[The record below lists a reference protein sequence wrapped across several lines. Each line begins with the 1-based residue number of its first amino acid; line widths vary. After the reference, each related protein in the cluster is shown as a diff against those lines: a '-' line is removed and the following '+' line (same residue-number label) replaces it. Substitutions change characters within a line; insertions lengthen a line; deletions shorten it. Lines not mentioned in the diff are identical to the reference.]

1 MRGCRV
7 AERLLKI
14 YSLSAEMNLYPP
26 ISPGTVSF
34 RNRSVPG
41 EGEANVFHPVPH
53 ADRWDPWMVIALFAV
68 LALAAG
74 LTFIL

>member
-1 MRGCRV
+1 
-7 AERLLKI
+7 
-14 YSLSAEMNLYPP
+14 
-26 ISPGTVSF
+26 
-34 RNRSVPG
+34 
-41 EGEANVFHPVPH
+41 VFHPVPH